1 MGLSDKQTSIRKIR
15 ELVHLIR
22 TEMDR
27 EEDFNTAIGKVNSS
41 FTVCEL
47 WVTQMLNVMHIL
59 DEELYE
65 WFSYY
70 FFECGWEW
78 KVLMHGTEYTF
89 STDDEFIDFI
99 CELKK
104 SI

>member
-22 TEMDR
+22 TEMAR

-104 SI
+104 ST